1 MIGKISFVGLFV
13 VAVLFTADAPATLL
27 LPDSSHY
34 EGSTYYD
41 IILVDGFLRGRID
54 FAVYDT
60 LGGNEFLNAGYS
72 APGDGQFI
80 YVYQIFNDYPLSDEA
95 VAYFAILGIQGA
107 PVDGIGAEEDPSTGV
122 EPSDEYFTP
131 SEGVW
136 QFDGGL
142 VYAGEHSWFLV
153 LTSDTDWVPG
163 EYQITTAEDNP
174 FPVPIPEPG
183 MLTLL
188 AIGTAMIIKK
198 RKNSVG

>member
-34 EGSTYYD
+34 QGSTYYD
-41 IILVDGFLRGRID
+41 ITLVDGFLRGRID

-95 VAYFAILGIQGA
+95 VAYFSILGIQGA

-122 EPSDEYFTP
+122 EPSDEFFTA
-131 SEGVW
+131 SEAVW

-142 VYAGEHSWFLV
+142 IYAGEHSWFLV
-153 LTSDTDWVPG
+153 LTSDTDWVAG
-163 EYQITTAEDNP
+163 QYQITTAEDDP

-198 RKNSVG
+198 RENSVG